1 VGLPNKPTGMCLDV
15 QRGIAAYYDCLRIK
29 LQKNPMLFI
38 TNVSTKY
45 CKKSS
50 QEHKMNTKLHD

>member
-1 VGLPNKPTGMCLDV
+1 MCLDV